1 MFVALVGQLTFNAFH
16 RLKLSALS
24 PRIVLLPFYGT
35 LARAWSGSGF
45 FHGHVHWLII
55 AKMPAPHR
63 QILDVTHLATLAVQ
77 RVVDLRPALDVLQSH
92 RLAHQQTA
100 SLVVQVH
107 KAAIWKV
114 ISDSVV
120 GRKYGKVSAKPANL
134 RAIWPLSFA
143 H

>member
-1 MFVALVGQLTFNAFH
+1 MFLALVGQLTFNAFH

-35 LARAWSGSGF
+35 LARGF

-55 AKMPAPHR
+55 AKMTAPHR

-107 KAAIWKV
+107 KAAI
-114 ISDSVV
+114 
-120 GRKYGKVSAKPANL
+120 
-134 RAIWPLSFA
+134 
-143 H
+143 